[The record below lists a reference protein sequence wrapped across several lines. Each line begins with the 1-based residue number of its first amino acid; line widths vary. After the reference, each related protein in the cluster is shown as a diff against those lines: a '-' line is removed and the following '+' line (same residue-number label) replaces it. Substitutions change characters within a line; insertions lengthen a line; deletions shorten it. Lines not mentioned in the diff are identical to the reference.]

1 MSKFFDIYGDKT
13 DRQTKTTQWAFT
25 AYEDQWKLFEAMDP
39 GIKKWGWQVEECPDT
54 KRLHYQGYILLYKQQ
69 RFSYV
74 IGLIPGVHIQKARN
88 WKALLNYC
96 CKLETRVPGTVPVE
110 YVNDIPSHFQY
121 AERVGRE
128 IAEGCRGMGR
138 SPTEILHPKL
148 MELIEN
154 IVKRDIQEGKRYAAW
169 IASNPQWKAMWKPY
183 GISFIMS
190 YYNAPHASLQRE
202 RSSSQAPCEEGQQAS
217 SEAH

>member
-13 DRQTKTTQWAFT
+13 DRQTKSTQWAFT
-25 AYEDQWKLFEAMDP
+25 AYEDQWKYFEAMDP
-39 GIKKWGWQVEECPDT
+39 GIKKWGWQIEECPET
-54 KRLHYQGYILLYKQQ
+54 KRKHYQGYILLYKQQ

-74 IGLIPGVHIQKARN
+74 TGLIPGVHIQKARN

-121 AERVGRE
+121 AERVAKE
-128 IAEGCRGMGR
+128 IADTCRNIGK
-138 SPTEILHPKL
+138 SP
-148 MELIEN
+148 MELPHDRLMKLIEDM
-154 IVKRDIQEGKRYAAW
+154 VKSDIQQGKRYAAW

-183 GISFIMS
+183 GISFILS
-190 YYNAPHASLQRE
+190 YYNV
-202 RSSSQAPCEEGQQAS
+202 QAPSPVSQEGSEEGTQGPQGS
-217 SEAH
+217 